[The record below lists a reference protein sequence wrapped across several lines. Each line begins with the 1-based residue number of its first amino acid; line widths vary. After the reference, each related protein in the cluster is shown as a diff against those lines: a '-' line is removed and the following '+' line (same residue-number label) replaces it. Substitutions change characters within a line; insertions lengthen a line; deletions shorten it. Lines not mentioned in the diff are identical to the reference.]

1 MQHSKV
7 RKGICAIN
15 LNDAVLW
22 KYNYSAAQKAFAQRP
37 RLISALVGECIV
49 GITSFIVTI
58 GNNGGKGLKIKT
70 YLL

>member
-7 RKGICAIN
+7 RKGICAVN
-15 LNDAVLW
+15 LKDVVLW
-22 KYNYSAAQKAFAQRP
+22 KYNYSAAQKAIAQRP